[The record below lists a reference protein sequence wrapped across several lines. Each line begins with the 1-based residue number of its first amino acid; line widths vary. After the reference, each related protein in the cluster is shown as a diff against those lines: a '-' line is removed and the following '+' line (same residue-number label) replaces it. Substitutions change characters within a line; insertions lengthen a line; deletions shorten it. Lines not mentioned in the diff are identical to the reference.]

1 MSEPNTVQPKYH
13 ERLPLWPEADVVDK
27 TIDGL
32 VPASRVANWEDF
44 DKVVDC
50 CLANDSD
57 FVFRGQQNY
66 RWFLKSTLDRFDAPA
81 IDRDFA
87 HQHLKEFRLAI
98 RGRVPDNSILDFDG
112 DLEGLEDTELW
123 AVGQHHGLATPL
135 IDWTRSP
142 YVALFFAFAGE
153 DHPDWVDAKINS
165 SRIVYV
171 LNETFLSDLEPEAKF
186 PRVVEPSKDDHGR
199 LVNQAGLFT
208 IAPYGET
215 LESSL
220 LNALTASD
228 IDIDDPAEVAKYLC
242 KVHIPNSDADR
253 RNCLRWLRKMNIHHG
268 SLFPDLIGA
277 SGYCNELARELMAK
291 TPPRS
296 TAAVVST
303 VDSVHVSDQLTI
315 PDKVE
320 IIVTRPAASG
330 ARDLLDLIVNSLR
343 ESTGLDPSKEIS
355 GLEKAAKA
363 ILDFIANSSGVDWFV
378 RDAEL
383 ARLRTFVRRQLVA
396 INYPPDA
403 VKAAATAAVASAADV
418 FKPKTKVDPSSLTQ
432 PK

>member
-1 MSEPNTVQPKYH
+1 MSETSTTQPAYH
-13 ERLPLWPEADVVDK
+13 ERLPFWPEADVVDK

-50 CLANDSD
+50 CLADDCD
-57 FVFRGQQNY
+57 FVFRGQQNF

-142 YVALFFAFAGE
+142 YIALFFSFADE
-153 DHPDWVDAKINS
+153 DHPDWVEAKINS

-171 LNETFLSDLEPEAKF
+171 LNETFLSDLEPQAKF
-186 PRVVEPSKDDHGR
+186 PRLVEPSKDDHGR

-215 LESSL
+215 LESSI

-228 IDIDDPAEVAKYLC
+228 IDVDDPKEVAKYLC
-242 KVHIPNSDADR
+242 KVHIPNSAADR

-296 TAAVVST
+296 TPKAQPKVEPVQVGNELMT
-303 VDSVHVSDQLTI
+303 T
-315 PDKVE
+315 DKVE
-320 IIVTRPAASG
+320 VTLIPAEASG
-330 ARDLLDLIVNSLR
+330 GRDLVGRIVDSLR
-343 ESTGLDPSKEIS
+343 ASTGLDPSHVVH
-355 GLEKAAKA
+355 GLETVANAL
-363 ILDFIANSSGVDWFV
+363 IGFIKTSSGVDWFV

-396 INYPPDA
+396 VNYPPEA
-403 VKAAATAAVASAADV
+403 VKTAASAAV
-418 FKPKTKVDPSSLTQ
+418 ETAALAFRPEKADPSL
-432 PK
+432 